1 MHTRRTSRSRASLPI
16 WIVLASGF
24 LCGAAFA
31 AQPQPFTPA
40 SGAQATASAWA
51 MPEATAEPAPVAV
64 EAAAL
69 PAPAPEPAPAAA
81 LPAPAPAPAPAPQ
94 PTPAASAELPPA
106 PEAALL
112 PTLTG
117 PRVVEPVPSA
127 WAPGGTPVHSQPL
140 TGAPPVDMARSL
152 RNLLL
157 LAGMLGLGGA
167 AFIYLRDRR
176 KHRSAERANPLELI
190 ASVRL
195 GGKWPVSLV
204 RVPGRLL
211 VVGATDSG
219 VALLAELEDDLDDE
233 VVAEDEEY
241 DRDSTRAPRRPT
253 AEFDAV
259 RRGPATRPDVYE
271 GEEQTYSRPARR
283 SAAAPAPTRRAAS
296 ATAAADDP
304 FLEQLLGRLAENRG
318 AVMRATAPADERT
331 ALRQRMQTLRRGPT
345 AL

>member
-1 MHTRRTSRSRASLPI
+1 MHTRRKTRPRTGLPV

-24 LCGAAFA
+24 FCGAAFA
-31 AQPQPFTPA
+31 AQPQTLTPA
-40 SGAQATASAWA
+40 DGSAWA
-51 MPEATAEPAPVAV
+51 PSSFWES
-64 EAAAL
+64 
-69 PAPAPEPAPAAA
+69 APAAA
-81 LPAPAPAPAPAPQ
+81 PASPEVADAAPAAAPQAATPAPTASPAAVLAPAP
-94 PTPAASAELPPA
+94 TPPPA
-106 PEAALL
+106 PETAVL

-117 PRVVEPVPSA
+117 ARAIEPVASA
-127 WAPGGTPVHSQPL
+127 WAPGGAAASAQPV

-157 LAGMLGLGGA
+157 LAGVLGLGGA
-167 AFIYLRDRR
+167 VFIYMRDRQSGR
-176 KHRSAERANPLELI
+176 RAEHANPLELI

-233 VVAEDEEY
+233 VVAGEDGYEDDE
-241 DRDSTRAPRRPT
+241 RRPSRR
-253 AEFDAV
+253 AFDEYEPA
-259 RRGPATRPDVYE
+259 RRGPATRPDVFE
-271 GEEQTYSRPARR
+271 GEEQTYRRPPRR
-283 SAAAPAPTRRAAS
+283 SATATAAAPTRR
-296 ATAAADDP
+296 TAAAPTPDDDP
-304 FLEQLLGRLAENRG
+304 FLEHLLGRLAENRS
-318 AVMRATAPADERT
+318 AVMRATAPADERA